1 VTVINKVKV
10 ALLTRIIIFHKLIF
24 KLWTKNQKLNRNKK
38 YRDCS
43 LIKLKPKKNKM
54 TEEALKEEKEY
65 FEANKVFIEN
75 IEKLRKDTSK
85 IENICIYLN
94 SLNNYLESGVET
106 RYAESEMRSNQN
118 EAIQAIIKVVKE
130 LDERISRL
138 ENQ

>member
-1 VTVINKVKV
+1 
-10 ALLTRIIIFHKLIF
+10 
-24 KLWTKNQKLNRNKK
+24 
-38 YRDCS
+38 
-43 LIKLKPKKNKM
+43 M